1 MSKTISIEV
10 PDTTPVILIAKAVAL
25 MGLRVKWRTHNQI
38 VGIKPEPLPANVR
51 RLPVLTDAVPNG
63 DDAA

>member
-1 MSKTISIEV
+1 MKTITIEV

-51 RLPVLTDAVPNG
+51 RLPVLTDSVPPG
-63 DDAA
+63 GDAA